1 MAQGSEAE
9 ASSVCFAAAALD
21 SITFV
26 DSYRKLGSKD
36 CLYSNLLTLLRSNP
50 KLVAYVL
57 SSESASGRTY
67 ADMHQ
72 IIVCSLFGDG
82 LVPEDRDL
90 LLHLIKELIAVQVA
104 PSDQPRRLLRHGTC
118 SFSRVVKM
126 FQESLSSAK
135 LFLISSL
142 RDAVISVLA
151 EDDLYLD
158 VDAERAVARFPA
170 EERIRHFG
178 QEGSPGYQDKLKAY
192 KSFATDKLQTLVGKF
207 VKGIQSSMF
216 CFPEHLRWVIRELFA
231 VLTAGNRLTE
241 EEIGALCTDLVF
253 GHFICH
259 ATMNPEIYGIIDMH
273 ITSIARFNLMQVAQV
288 LQVLAMSKFEK
299 IDPRF
304 SDICSQFDSDNNNL
318 SNIIDILIESGSNE
332 SLCPVDNISRSL
344 KDVTRKC
351 VLISEEQLYSLT
363 NFLHEVSDLSSDDD
377 LKASLTSLLTGIPK
391 NNTRKL
397 PPSTEE
403 THDRKK
409 ALLETVKRTKSLLN
423 GSDSQVDNHCNPTEI
438 LVIPIGNEVEQ
449 TLPGMMTEEKV
460 LEVEGQRRQV
470 KVRMNL
476 ESSLLNNEETESV
489 ASGSCL
495 SEKRTRFSQ
504 DQESIG
510 TSDNLEAIS
519 EGASTHSVESSL
531 DTEDEDVQN
540 ENDADNLSD
549 MVSANVSSGRA
560 TPNVSGRDTP
570 SSHSSNEGDRPAE
583 GPAPPAGQVV
593 QANVQ
598 APPPQ
603 PSIRQQPS
611 LNSIPVAPPGRSGT
625 QNDIEEKFGKFDCKP
640 TTTISLS
647 ADETKSLLSDTWSTD
662 VLASDT
668 EGIEHQDPLMMA
680 AAYHAAGLNHL
691 NPLMGTHH
699 LHPHGMGFDV
709 SETASQSDAWSTDVL
724 ASDTE
729 RLQEFDL
736 EDTGIATEGDA
747 STGCEPSPDAEGA
760 VGGQGVLLR
769 HATAT
774 TRNNSGESEPDALD
788 SMTMQTLGRISLDL
802 RQKHLKDEEALDMLS
817 FKNEKRTSLSELLS
831 LEPSSSAVLPDKDT
845 AEKQSFSL
853 IEFEKEIGA
862 VEASSSGNLIDFGDA
877 PVIIRPKTAGEE
889 TSSRTSETSITGSAL
904 SDSKLAPEPVVTRAS
919 TGAIPKIPIHL
930 RGKRPGIGGRALS
943 MDSGDDSNRRSRG
956 GFFKL
961 PNIKNKFQEKMKSFK
976 DKRSSQSHAAEEPVK
991 TNGASEG
998 DMNHRT
1004 ESSDDILAKYR
1015 KRSSSSAE
1023 NEGGDAT
1030 SQKVTDAVNS
1040 ESVSVTSTGFQS
1052 KAGTI
1057 GSTKRKLRKVL
1068 SSVDIHGLPISCIQ
1082 SISGSTSD
1090 AHSELIMFLRLLLSE
1105 SKHLGNSVQVV
1116 ALQEAIRCVESL
1128 DEKSC
1133 QQLFWSLRED
1143 YQRRSPYIS
1152 YLIRSRQKLLSME
1165 AVFESLF
1172 DHLSQEK
1179 STCLHNLT
1187 SVCTKYF
1194 LEKKE
1199 KALSSFIRFFQRA
1212 VVPDEKVQ
1220 LVEKFLEY
1228 LYKCLESDPVWQM
1241 ASEDVVDHSRLVI
1254 ERAVMSQIY
1263 MIALF
1268 PNGDV
1273 DVLRDKVL
1281 SQHIN
1286 RLSRVATLSH
1296 KDLKI
1301 PKIYHS
1307 EAPWPSAQEEILTI
1321 NAYKTP
1327 KEKVQCVVRTCN
1339 IIMSLLS
1346 LATDRSVPAADDF
1359 MPVLVYVLIQANP
1372 PSLLSTVQY
1381 VSSFYDSHFEG
1392 EEAYWWTQFS
1402 SVIEFIKTM
1411 E

>member
-1 MAQGSEAE
+1 ME
-9 ASSVCFAAAALD
+9 SVN
-21 SITFV
+21 FV
-26 DSYRKLGSKD
+26 DSYKKLGSKD
-36 CLYSNLLTLLRSNP
+36 SLYSNLLTLLRKNP
-50 KLVAYVL
+50 KLVASVL
-57 SSESASGRTY
+57 SSETAANKLYSE
-67 ADMHQ
+67 MHQ
-72 IIVCSLFGDG
+72 TVVCSLYGDG
-82 LVPEDRDL
+82 LVPEDRVL
-90 LLHLIKELIAVQVA
+90 LLQLIKELIALQVSA
-104 PSDQPRRLLRHGTC
+104 SDQPRRLLRHGTC
-118 SFSRVVKM
+118 AFSRIVKM

-158 VDAERAVARFPA
+158 VDVERAVARFPS
-170 EERIRHFG
+170 EERNRHFG
-178 QEGSPGYQDKLKAY
+178 HEGSPGYQDKLLAY
-192 KSFATDKLQTLVGKF
+192 KSFATEKLQSLVGKF

-231 VLTAGNRLTE
+231 VLTASNRLSE

-259 ATMNPEIYGIIDMH
+259 ATMNPELIGIIDMH

-304 SDICSQFDSDNNNL
+304 ADICSPFESDNQNL

-351 VLISEEQLYSLT
+351 ILISEEQLYSMT
-363 NFLHEVSDLSSDDD
+363 NFLHEVCN
-377 LKASLTSLLTGIPK
+377 LTQDEDVKTTLTCLLTGLPK
-391 NNTRKL
+391 NNVRKAE
-397 PPSTEE
+397 PVSTDEAK
-403 THDRKK
+403 DRMKIVQESVRR
-409 ALLETVKRTKSLLN
+409 LKSVVN
-423 GSDSQVDNHCNPTEI
+423 GSVVEQPQPTPDI
-438 LVIPIGNEVEQ
+438 LVIPIGSECDH
-449 TLPGMMTEEKV
+449 TLPGMLTEEKV
-460 LEVEGQRRQV
+460 LELEGHKRQV

-476 ESSLLNNEETESV
+476 ESSLLNNEETESM
-489 ASGSCL
+489 ASGL

-504 DQESIG
+504 DQESLG

-531 DTEDEDVQN
+531 DTEDEDDVQN

-570 SSHSSNEGDRPAE
+570 SSHSSNDDDNRPSE
-583 GPAPPAGQVV
+583 IPIVVPVVGQAV
-593 QANVQ
+593 QANSPPAARPQ
-598 APPPQ
+598 AA
-603 PSIRQQPS
+603 RRS
-611 LNSIPVAPPGRSGT
+611 LNCIPVAPPGRSGT
-625 QNDIEEKFGKFDCKP
+625 QNDIEEKFGKFDCK
-640 TTTISLS
+640 TTAGL
-647 ADETKSLLSDTWSTD
+647 APDETKSLLSDTWSTD
-662 VLASDT
+662 VLGSDT
-668 EGIEHQDPLMMA
+668 EGIENQDPLMMA
-680 AAYHAAGLNHL
+680 AAFHAANLNHL
-691 NPLMGTHH
+691 NPLLGQHGS
-699 LHPHGMGFDV
+699 LHPSAMGFDV

-736 EDTGIATEGDA
+736 EPESGAALLIESTRDA
-747 STGCEPSPDAEGA
+747 SAGLIHSPEAEGA
-760 VGGQGVLLR
+760 VGGTGILLR
-769 HATAT
+769 HPSTT
-774 TRNNSGESEPDALD
+774 TRNNSGESEADTMD
-788 SMTMQTLGRISLDL
+788 SMTMQTLGRISLGL
-802 RQKHLKDEEALDMLS
+802 RQKELKDEEVIDFMMNL
-817 FKNEKRTSLSELLS
+817 TSGTSQKKEHRSSISEILS
-831 LEPSSSAVLPDKDT
+831 LDSPSIVFPDKET
-845 AEKQSFSL
+845 AEQQSFSL

-862 VEASSSGNLIDFGDA
+862 VDASSGNLIDFEDS
-877 PVIIRPKTAGEE
+877 PVVMQPKTADEDSGRKRSDTITA
-889 TSSRTSETSITGSAL
+889 TSCDTKPTA
-904 SDSKLAPEPVVTRAS
+904 EPVATRAS
-919 TGAIPKIPIHL
+919 TGAIPKIPVHF
-930 RGKRPGIGGRALS
+930 RGKGISNRTENV
-943 MDSGDDSNRRSRG
+943 DSEDDGNRRSRG
-956 GFFKL
+956 SFFKI

-976 DKRSSQSHAAEEPVK
+976 DKRTSQPPATQEQVK
-991 TNGASEG
+991 TNGASNG
-998 DMNHRT
+998 GLNYKT

-1015 KRSSSSAE
+1015 KSSSSAE
-1023 NEGGDAT
+1023 VDPNAESLSPKEGDVGQSD
-1030 SQKVTDAVNS
+1030 SGPS
-1040 ESVSVTSTGFQS
+1040 SVTHGKS
-1052 KAGTI
+1052 GTI
-1057 GSTKRKLRKVL
+1057 GSTKRKLRRVL

-1082 SISGSTSD
+1082 SISGSTND

-1152 YLIRSRQKLLSME
+1152 YLIRSKQKLLSME
-1165 AVFESLF
+1165 AVFESLY

-1187 SVCTKYF
+1187 SVCTRNF

-1199 KALSSFIRFFQRA
+1199 KALTSFMRFFQKA
-1212 VVPDEKVQ
+1212 SLSDEKVQ
-1220 LVEKFLEY
+1220 LVDKFLEY
-1228 LYKCLESDPVWQM
+1228 LYKCMDSDAVWQM
-1241 ASEDVVDHSRLVI
+1241 ASEEVVDHSRLVV
-1254 ERAVMSQIY
+1254 ERAVMSQVY
-1263 MIALF
+1263 MIAFF

-1286 RLSRVATLSH
+1286 RLSRVVTLTH

-1307 EAPWPSAQEEILTI
+1307 EAPWPAAQEEILTI
-1321 NAYKTP
+1321 NAFKTP
-1327 KEKVQCVVRTCN
+1327 KEKVQCVVRTCT

-1346 LATDRSVPAADDF
+1346 LAQDKSVPAADDL
-1359 MPVLVYVLIQANP
+1359 MPVLVYVMIQANP
-1372 PSLLSTVQY
+1372 SSLLSTVQY
-1381 VSSFYDSHFEG
+1381 VSSFYESHFEG

-1402 SVIEFIKTM
+1402 AVIEFIKTM